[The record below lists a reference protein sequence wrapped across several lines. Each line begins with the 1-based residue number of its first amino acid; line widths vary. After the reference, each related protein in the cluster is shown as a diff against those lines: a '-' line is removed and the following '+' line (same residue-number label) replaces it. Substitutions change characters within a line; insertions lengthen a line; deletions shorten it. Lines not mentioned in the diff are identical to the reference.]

1 MPASRTITRRA
12 AVATLF
18 STAGAAG
25 VAAPPEPFEDRSLI
39 RSTYLFQSRPP
50 MTVSVMPVLRVLPG
64 QRLICIWVS
73 GGDSEPLDVNRPLIS
88 TSDDLGR
95 TWSDAREFPAIEG
108 RMTFCCEIEH
118 QDGLTTAHLF
128 SGRAA
133 DGYRTVTNHRAAS
146 RDLGR
151 TWSALED
158 YHVVAGG
165 AVFSEHLRLSDG
177 TVIYPFFTGHR
188 RSAVWIHRRG
198 EAPVVGGHAEL
209 ADVELITPRVVELPG
224 GRLVM
229 LLRAQRKGYLFRS
242 DSTDG
247 GLTWSRPVPTTKPS
261 PTTRFWLRTL
271 SDGRQALIDN
281 PTTTQPDG
289 RPGPRNPLE
298 LWLSSDGMATWSRR
312 IVLDRGEYHGS
323 RPPQKSRMGYDQQLA
338 YPEAVEHRGKLYVA
352 YDYNRRDVVFLEVN
366 LERIA

>member
-146 RDLGR
+146 
-151 TWSALED
+151 
-158 YHVVAGG
+158 
-165 AVFSEHLRLSDG
+165 
-177 TVIYPFFTGHR
+177 
-188 RSAVWIHRRG
+188 
-198 EAPVVGGHAEL
+198 
-209 ADVELITPRVVELPG
+209 
-224 GRLVM
+224 
-229 LLRAQRKGYLFRS
+229 
-242 DSTDG
+242 
-247 GLTWSRPVPTTKPS
+247 
-261 PTTRFWLRTL
+261 
-271 SDGRQALIDN
+271 
-281 PTTTQPDG
+281 
-289 RPGPRNPLE
+289 
-298 LWLSSDGMATWSRR
+298 SDGMATWSRR